1 MTYFLYADEV
11 LDQVA
16 GRLRDG
22 SPISRK
28 FYDYYDR
35 HKGTVYARLPGWA
48 LTNYEWFNKVT
59 HTAEGPEELEGDY
72 KNLLERSYAQGRPI
86 PRIVKVGYRKQYP
99 KSNLIPLAPYEV
111 THWEFKDTHPGRNI
125 SVWEVSVLEAQL
137 NGLPLHPDVERSWQV
152 FQSQKGLTPD
162 SDALERLPI
171 LLQNYA
177 LYRYDEQEAGW
188 ILVEG
193 KELMAGLILAA
204 YEDAVENTGKPLTE
218 KEIESLLYRERQTIA
233 EKLGIQPYKLDPFFD
248 ANSLRDKLKKR
259 RTAAEGKIREAQ
271 RKRVT
276 AKYPEYPDTLK
287 QMKAARAEWRER
299 DKEIKGGQAFS
310 VIGGIARIG
319 TPEQRR
325 YTNLGK
331 EAQRMEKD
339 VLGQVLTQI
348 RVYA

>member
-1 MTYFLYADEV
+1 MGNICVRGPIKRVTAASRRRAFLA
-11 LDQVA
+11 
-16 GRLRDG
+16 
-22 SPISRK
+22 S
-28 FYDYYDR
+28 
-35 HKGTVYARLPGWA
+35 
-48 LTNYEWFNKVT
+48 
-59 HTAEGPEELEGDY
+59 
-72 KNLLERSYAQGRPI
+72 
-86 PRIVKVGYRKQYP
+86 
-99 KSNLIPLAPYEV
+99 
-111 THWEFKDTHPGRNI
+111 I
-125 SVWEVSVLEAQL
+125 SVA
-137 NGLPLHPDVERSWQV
+137 
-152 FQSQKGLTPD
+152 KGLTPN

-171 LLQNYA
+171 LLQNLA
-177 LYRYDEQEAGW
+177 LYRSNEQEAGW

-233 EKLGIQPYKLDPFFD
+233 EKLGIQPYKLDRFFD

-259 RTAAEGKIREAQ
+259 RTAAEGKAREAQ
-271 RKRVT
+271 RKRVA
-276 AKYPEYPDTLK
+276 AKYPEYPDILK

-331 EAQRMEKD
+331 KRKGWRRTY
-339 VLGQVLTQI
+339 LGRFSLSLGFTHNGKEYPGDQHND
-348 RVYA
+348 AWCAA